1 MSMPTAIGEDRLYVG
16 SRNEYNDL
24 EDDEIDFVLNLCFS
38 CSVSYLNQRSYA
50 HLPLRDEGHSY
61 RDFEQACDVLW
72 NRYECFDEEMFVY
85 CEKGHSRSVSV
96 ASTTVALAEDRSFDT
111 ALSEVRTRRGVEVD
125 PVREVEEYGRR
136 YVEEKDKKTTEGDN
150 E

>member
-1 MSMPTAIGEDRLYVG
+1 MPNAVDENRLYVG
-16 SRNEYNDL
+16 SRNEYNNL
-24 EDDEIDFVLNLCFS
+24 EEDEIDFVLNLSFT

-72 NRYECFDEEMFVY
+72 NRYKCFDEELFVY
-85 CEKGHSRSVSV
+85 CEKGCSRSVSV

-111 ALSEVRTRRGVEVD
+111 ALSEVRTHRGVEVD

-136 YVEEKDKKTTEGDN
+136 YVKKKDKKTIADGE
-150 E
+150 